1 MSHRWVIVYDS
12 SMTHR
17 LVIKSAQNSLD
28 GNRPIYEEN
37 IKNVIL
43 QIDKIEKQRLTFIK
57 VWNRTDLEQFRVN

>member
-1 MSHRWVIVYDS
+1 MSHRLYDS

-57 VWNRTDLEQFRVN
+57 V